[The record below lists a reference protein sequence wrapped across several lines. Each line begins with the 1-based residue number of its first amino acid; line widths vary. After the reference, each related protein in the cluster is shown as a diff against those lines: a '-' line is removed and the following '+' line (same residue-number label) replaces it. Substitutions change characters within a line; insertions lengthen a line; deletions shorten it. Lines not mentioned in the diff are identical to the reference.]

1 MKFNFKIQPYQT
13 DAVEATCGVFAGQ
26 PYQERTRYIRDL
38 GRLDGSL
45 MQQQRLLVEEIEENV
60 DFFDDTGYKNAHLA
74 LTDAQLL
81 ENIRKIQLGGNIKQS
96 PALVKDLGRLC
107 LDIEMETGTG
117 KTYVYIKTMFE
128 LYKRF
133 GFSKFMV
140 VVPSIAIREGV
151 KKSLEMTEDH
161 FMAQYGHKVR

>member
-60 DFFDDTGYKNAHLA
+60 DFFDDTGYKNAQLA

-81 ENIRKIQLGGNIKQS
+81 ENIRKIQLQGNIKQS

-107 LDIEMETGTG
+107 LDIEMETGERVIIVMGAVNVMKPRVSGTLN
-117 KTYVYIKTMFE
+117 KYI
-128 LYKRF
+128 LC
-133 GFSKFMV
+133 
-140 VVPSIAIREGV
+140 IA
-151 KKSLEMTEDH
+151 
-161 FMAQYGHKVR
+161 